1 MKTVDISAIFFA
13 QKNRNNKKK
22 LHQRKS
28 NGIIMPLTS
37 YYVINQALN
46 GGKAINILD
55 KVKNYR
61 EEENRLKW
69 EGTFADYLN
78 IIRERPEVAQTAH
91 SRVYNMIK
99 SSGVEERDG
108 QKMYKF
114 FGQEIF
120 GLETAIE
127 RLVEEYFHPAAR
139 RLDVRKRI
147 LLLMGPVSG
156 GKSTIVTLLKRGLE
170 QYSRTDEGAVYA
182 IKGCPMHEDP
192 LHLIPHHLRNEFFE
206 EYGIRIEG
214 SLSPLNT
221 MRLEKEYDGRIENV
235 MIERITFS
243 EDKRVGIGTFTPSDP
258 KSQDIADLTG
268 SIDFSTIGEFGSE
281 SDPRAYRFDGEL
293 NKANR
298 GMMEF
303 QEMLKLDEKFLWNL
317 LSLTQEGN
325 FKAGRFALISADEL
339 IVAHT
344 NETEYRSFISNKKN
358 EALHS
363 RIIVMPIPYNL
374 KVSQEEH
381 IYEKMIKESDMSHV
395 HIAPHALKAAAI
407 FSVLTRLEVPKK
419 QGVDLIKKMRLYD
432 GENVEGFN
440 SVDLEEL
447 KKEFPNEGMNGID
460 PRYIINRISSAII
473 RKEIPSINALDVLRA
488 LKDGLDQHASISQ
501 EDREKYM
508 NYIAV
513 ARREYDEI
521 AKNEVQKA
529 FVYSYEESAK
539 TLMNNYLDNVEAFC
553 NKNKIYD
560 PLTGEEMNPDEKLMR
575 SIEEQIGISE
585 NAKKAFREEI
595 LIRIS
600 AYARKGKRFDYNSH
614 ERLREAIQKKL
625 FADLKDIVKI
635 TTSSKMPDESQLK
648 KINEVVARLVDEH
661 GYNTTSANE
670 LLQYVGSLLNR

>member
-1 MKTVDISAIFFA
+1 
-13 QKNRNNKKK
+13 
-22 LHQRKS
+22 
-28 NGIIMPLTS
+28 
-37 YYVINQALN
+37 
-46 GGKAINILD
+46 
-55 KVKNYR
+55 VKEYR
-61 EEENRLKW
+61 EEEEKLKW
-69 EGTFADYLN
+69 EGTFAEYLE
-78 IIRERPEVAQTAH
+78 IVKKRPEVAQTAH

-99 SSGVEERDG
+99 SAGIEEKNG
-108 QKMYKF
+108 QKIYKF
-114 FGQEIF
+114 FSNEIF
-120 GLETAIE
+120 GLESTIE
-127 RLVEEYFHPAAR
+127 RLVEEYFHPAAK

-170 QYSRTDEGAVYA
+170 KYTRTDEGAVYA

-192 LHLIPHHLRNEFFE
+192 LHLIPHHLREDFYK

-214 SLSPLNT
+214 SLSPLNQL
-221 MRLEKEYDGRIENV
+221 RLEQEYGGRIEDV
-235 MIERITFS
+235 MVERIFFS

-268 SIDFSTIGEFGSE
+268 SIDFSTIAEYGSE

-298 GMMEF
+298 GIMEF
-303 QEMLKLDEKFLWNL
+303 QEMLKLDEKFLWHL
-317 LSLTQEGN
+317 LSLSQEGN

-344 NETEYRSFISNKKN
+344 NETEYRSFIANKKN

-374 KVSQEEH
+374 KVSEEER
-381 IYEKMIKESDMSHV
+381 IYEKMIKESDMAHV
-395 HIAPHALKAAAI
+395 HIAPHALRAAAI

-419 QGVDLIKKMRLYD
+419 QGIDIVKKMRLYD
-432 GENVEGFN
+432 GETVEGFN
-440 SVDLEEL
+440 SVDVEEL
-447 KKEFPNEGMNGID
+447 KKEYPNEGMKGID
-460 PRYIINRISSAII
+460 PRYVINRISSAII
-473 RKEIPSINALDVLRA
+473 RKEVPSINALDVLRS
-488 LKDGLDQHASISQ
+488 LKDGLDQHPSITP
-501 EDREKYM
+501 EDKEKYM
-508 NYIAV
+508 NYIAI

-539 TLMNNYLDNVEAFC
+539 TLLNNYLDNVEAYC
-553 NKNKIYD
+553 NKNKIKD
-560 PLTGEEMNPDEKLMR
+560 PLTGEEMPPDEKLMR

-595 LIRIS
+595 LIRLS
-600 AYARKGKRFDYNSH
+600 AYARKGKKFDYNSH

-625 FADLKDIVKI
+625 FADLKDVVKI
-635 TTSSKMPDESQLK
+635 TTSTKTPDEAQLK
-648 KINEVVARLVDEH
+648 KINEVIARLIDEY
-661 GYNTTSANE
+661 GYNSTSANE
-670 LLQYVGSLLNR
+670 LLRYVGSLLNR